1 MDTLTEES
9 KQMRVALRDKTSL
22 ASLLTAATLTAVLV
36 ACGGGYGGGMM
47 GMTGGA
53 GCMSGAYSSNCP
65 APTITMKSPGGT
77 VNRTVTLSASAAAA
91 MGLSVMRVDF
101 MVDGMS
107 VGMATTS
114 PYTLN
119 WDSTRVAD
127 GAHML
132 TASVTDSLSQ
142 TSSSGSLSV
151 TVDNNPSFTVPMA
164 PGQILPAPTSGASG
178 TASLAAKLAN
188 GAVSGKVMLS
198 AVAATAVSIN
208 EAFAGNTGSKL
219 ITLVANGGTA
229 GEWDVPAAALL
240 TADQITSLL
249 QGRLY
254 VIASSAANPNGEI
267 RGQITPANVRVIFSA
282 MAGAQEVP
290 PISIAASGVAA
301 TTVDSTANTLSVHV
315 HAMGVDDALTG
326 DVDNGAAGTTGA
338 RLTALAHD
346 AVDAGHWSLELAPIT
361 AADAANFNAS
371 RWYVNLATPADP
383 GGAIRGQIDVP
394 SH

>member
-1 MDTLTEES
+1 
-9 KQMRVALRDKTSL
+9 MRVALRDKTSL
-22 ASLLTAATLTAVLV
+22 ASLLTAATLTAILV

-53 GCMSGAYSSNCP
+53 GCTSGAYSSNCP

-77 VNRTVTLSASAAAA
+77 VNRTVTLSASAAAP

-114 PYTLN
+114 PYTIN
-119 WDSTRVAD
+119 WDSTSVAD
-127 GAHML
+127 GTHML

-142 TSSSGSLSV
+142 TSSSASVSV
-151 TVDNNPSFTVPMA
+151 TVDNNPAFTVAMA

-178 TASLAAKLAN
+178 SASLAAKLAN
-188 GAVSGKVMLS
+188 GAVSGKVMVS

-208 EAFAGNTGSKL
+208 EAFAGNTGSRL
-219 ITLVANGGTA
+219 ITLVARGGTA
-229 GEWDVPAAALL
+229 GEWDVPAGALL
-240 TADQITSLL
+240 TAEQVTALL

-290 PISIAASGVAA
+290 PVSIAASGVAA

-315 HAMGVDDALTG
+315 HATGVDDALTG
-326 DVDNGAAGTTGA
+326 DVDNGAAAATGA

-346 AVDAGHWSLELAPIT
+346 GVDAGHWSMELAPIT

-371 RWYVNLATPADP
+371 KWYVNLATPADP
-383 GGAIRGQIDVP
+383 SGAIRGQIDVP